1 MFLRST
7 QRKKNGKTHVYW
19 NIVENKRLDGGR
31 VVQRQVL
38 YLGEINS
45 PQIDAWRR
53 AIEVVD
59 GSTGEA
65 RTLAQLAQS
74 RGSDLGKSMP

>member
-7 QRKKNGKTHVYW
+7 SRKKNGKTHVYW
-19 NIVENKRLDGGR
+19 NIVENKRLDDGR

-38 YLGEINS
+38 SLGEINS
-45 PQIDAWRR
+45 SQMDAWRR

-59 GSTGEA
+59 ESTGEA
-65 RTLAQLAQS
+65 MTGFS
-74 RGSDLGKSMP
+74 SG